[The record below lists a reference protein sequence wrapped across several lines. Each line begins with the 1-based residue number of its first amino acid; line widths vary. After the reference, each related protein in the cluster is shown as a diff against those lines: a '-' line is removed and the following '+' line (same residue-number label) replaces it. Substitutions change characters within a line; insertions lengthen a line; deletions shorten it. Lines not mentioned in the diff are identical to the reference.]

1 MRVSG
6 LGIDQFVLNHT
17 LKNQALAQKAIE
29 KLVTGKQINKASD
42 DPSKILRMSRFEAQL
57 RGNQVAQKNIQDAL
71 AMSHTISNALSHMS
85 DIGQRLRELAVQ
97 YQSDT
102 LNDDDRKE
110 IQNEAKALFEEMNHT
125 IKNTKYNGISL
136 FEHEKFNIQT
146 GANSK
151 ESFEFRM
158 PKQIVADIYKK
169 GKMNHDGK
177 EKKESHSSPSVVYVD
192 NRFINIHNEYYI
204 NSGNN
209 NVVDSNVNSN
219 NHIKNNSQVDDRNE
233 NNQNTQIENSYKE
246 NEIGNNFLPES
257 ENSENDKQLQ
267 NQVDD
272 VNNQS
277 QEKERKTL
285 IGGLL
290 GGVISLVGG
299 VVEGVGELIE
309 ETGDSI
315 ENIGKR
321 LKGETKQ
328 TTQTN
333 QSTQSLLSPSSHNP
347 IDNKQMKEYSEGLII
362 NSTNEHNEVFL
373 YESEKEGISK
383 TEITTTSIEETDRN
397 AITLTSDNDSSVEP
411 PNMNEKNHSAG
422 TNTSELNEFSY
433 GQILNPDFIERNIL
447 DPINKARAL
456 IGVQESILEK
466 RLNYEMEK
474 ESVLGQSL
482 SNIQDVNIA
491 KELMNKFKHEM
502 LMANGMSL
510 LYNNLENRRANIMK
524 LLG

>member
-1 MRVSG
+1 M
-6 LGIDQFVLNHT
+6 
-17 LKNQALAQKAIE
+17 
-29 KLVTGKQINKASD
+29 
-42 DPSKILRMSRFEAQL
+42 
-57 RGNQVAQKNIQDAL
+57 
-71 AMSHTISNALSHMS
+71 
-85 DIGQRLRELAVQ
+85 
-97 YQSDT
+97 
-102 LNDDDRKE
+102 
-110 IQNEAKALFEEMNHT
+110 
-125 IKNTKYNGISL
+125 
-136 FEHEKFNIQT
+136 
-146 GANSK
+146 
-151 ESFEFRM
+151 
-158 PKQIVADIYKK
+158 
-169 GKMNHDGK
+169 
-177 EKKESHSSPSVVYVD
+177 
-192 NRFINIHNEYYI
+192 
-204 NSGNN
+204 
-209 NVVDSNVNSN
+209 
-219 NHIKNNSQVDDRNE
+219 
-233 NNQNTQIENSYKE
+233 
-246 NEIGNNFLPES
+246 
-257 ENSENDKQLQ
+257 
-267 NQVDD
+267 
-272 VNNQS
+272 NNQS

-474 ESVLGQSL
+474 ESALGQSL
-482 SNIQDVNIA
+482 SNIQDVDIA